1 MAELKHNFVKGRM
14 NKDFDERLVPNG
26 EYRDALNIEVSTSE
40 DSDVGSVQ
48 NIKGNLLVSNV
59 DHNFGTSFMT
69 DTAGQNRNAVSVGC
83 YSDESSKKIFNFI
96 HKASDLI
103 EDGTFNGLIRFTGVR
118 SDVITEYTATS
129 AAEQGVTYPLV
140 VDTYE
145 ARHTPEAQTSLNTFT
160 ITDTAVV
167 DFSNN
172 AQVQNSNQRFAPRG
186 VREGMKVRMLTTSGV
201 DLYGATDDVR
211 VTAVNYN
218 PFSQSITIN
227 ITTPAS
233 GVMYDASQLA
243 AGTVI
248 QFLGDRILNF
258 KNGVQEIEQNVTN
271 TPTSYTP
278 QNNIV
283 TAINYADGILFYTDG
298 RNEPKRIVTDRFKF
312 PGGSYDIQARVD
324 MHSFFRYKVPTSGN
338 TRIFLFEEDQITV
351 IRKSPRI
358 QPNIEAKRTKRPSA
372 DIDGLFDGNGSQ
384 QVYDS
389 VVNSLVSEVNTST
402 GSLGGFALVEY
413 TSGNVQVMT
422 PGSIINVKAANAF
435 VNWKSGDQLEIT
447 GLTTSATARVDIISA
462 DTSAMPQSNSATGL
476 GNFQLAIVDV
486 DEGYGVQIDDTA
498 SAIDNQ
504 DDGNIPPEEV
514 WQAVLI
520 EKKSL
525 YPDSFLFFSTRYKY
539 IDNEYSSIGPYTKGI
554 FLPSWYSYN
563 ATTGFN
569 NGMENQLRYLKVSDY
584 ISVDIP
590 KDVIEVEIL
599 FKISGDANAY
609 IAETVKLG
617 STQWS
622 STSYSNAYLPFANT
636 IQEVLIEDSVFGAAL
651 PEDQLVRVFDQVPIN
666 AKSQE
671 ISSSRLIYGNYQQTY
686 DITDSSNS
694 QVNTNIESSIQTYQ
708 TVFTE
713 NLPMSNNA
721 TATST
726 QQHALPELVAGANP
740 NSGLTNFPGVG
751 YAVNGATP
759 ANGQDGQRYA
769 MYGVF
774 VLANENDDNN
784 LLDQYD
790 HPSSTG
796 LNSNIP
802 SVGNHGVPTYASLL
816 QGETSTLAAGEN
828 RNDISLSFG
837 AAFVPPSNFTQY
849 KVNPDFATN
858 PVFQGLPQYHI
869 AEFSLTEFNIVVDLN
884 QFSTSGGSPT
894 GSNGNWKMK
903 TKTILH
909 WRKKPTSPTTSV
921 SIDNAGGNY
930 SAVIISNDTLGQAPT
945 SLFEINYNE
954 PKSAQNTITFSG
966 DLAGGERIF
975 PVLEVRFEFEELSG
989 SAMGS
994 WDGNWPGVE
1003 SFDIFIPP
1011 GSPTMEVQ
1019 SPDVPE
1025 ELITVL
1031 PKESVKSLNTYQLG
1045 VVYGDKYG
1053 RESNVLVHNSGKL
1066 TINKNKSVVA
1076 NKIFG
1081 RIKHNPP
1088 SWAEYYKYF
1097 VKEVSSEFYNI
1108 VMHRAYPNGTTA
1120 ADFANFSQQD
1130 IQAITMAWLSFNSND
1145 KDKVTE
1151 SDFLVLKKQHGDNTP
1166 VTNENARFKI
1176 LSIVA
1181 TPAELLDAGG
1191 PDLTNNE
1198 DAAGKFFV
1206 KIKAD
1211 SNFDDFI
1218 ATYDTISNLSNVNS
1232 ENAVLNGAVFEVQRE
1247 NKIDQELFYEASQGY
1262 PIKLTTS
1269 NVTDYIK
1276 PGMRVAIEDGGDVFN
1291 AFINYGFKV
1300 DQVYG
1305 AVNFPKDTMQATALS
1320 QSLVQVSLT
1329 PNTSTTITDV
1339 IESITNPAGFPLYP
1353 ATTFL
1358 AVGRRVR
1365 FINDDGSF
1373 VSLHLV
1379 KSDGLY
1385 SLELS
1390 PYTHTG
1396 FAAVASPSFS
1406 NKNHQG
1412 IPWFNCIAFGNGVES
1427 DRVRDDFNTNVI
1439 YPYTSVGRQSGFKVN
1454 LPIVDFKKEVKKYD
1468 LIFSQIYNESANVAR
1483 YNEFIIAHPK
1493 GAITKKLNSE
1503 YGSIQKLHARDG
1515 DLIAF
1520 CESKVLKILANK
1532 DALFNADGNADLLS
1546 STNVLGQAIPFVGD
1560 YGISTNPE
1568 SFAAEEYRIYFA
1580 DKNRGAICRLSR
1592 DGITAISNSG
1602 MKNFFNDNLETAS
1615 AVIGSYDGKK
1625 NEYNVTMHCS
1635 TNPDFKKNVFTLGF
1649 SENVKGWTS
1658 FKSFIKESG
1667 LSMNNEY
1674 YTFKNG
1680 DMYLHHPDLTTT
1692 LYNNFYGT
1700 QYDSK
1705 VTTIFNEDHGSVKL
1719 FKVLNYEGT
1728 QSREL

>member
-1 MAELKHNFVKGRM
+1 
-14 NKDFDERLVPNG
+14 
-26 EYRDALNIEVSTSE
+26 
-40 DSDVGSVQ
+40 
-48 NIKGNLLVSNV
+48 
-59 DHNFGTSFMT
+59 
-69 DTAGQNRNAVSVGC
+69 
-83 YSDESSKKIFNFI
+83 
-96 HKASDLI
+96 
-103 EDGTFNGLIRFTGVR
+103 
-118 SDVITEYTATS
+118 
-129 AAEQGVTYPLV
+129 
-140 VDTYE
+140 
-145 ARHTPEAQTSLNTFT
+145 
-160 ITDTAVV
+160 
-167 DFSNN
+167 
-172 AQVQNSNQRFAPRG
+172 
-186 VREGMKVRMLTTSGV
+186 
-201 DLYGATDDVR
+201 
-211 VTAVNYN
+211 
-218 PFSQSITIN
+218 
-227 ITTPAS
+227 
-233 GVMYDASQLA
+233 
-243 AGTVI
+243 
-248 QFLGDRILNF
+248 
-258 KNGVQEIEQNVTN
+258 
-271 TPTSYTP
+271 
-278 QNNIV
+278 
-283 TAINYADGILFYTDG
+283 
-298 RNEPKRIVTDRFKF
+298 
-312 PGGSYDIQARVD
+312 
-324 MHSFFRYKVPTSGN
+324 MHSFFRYRVPTSGN
-338 TRIFLFEEDQITV
+338 IRIFLFEEDQITV
-351 IRKSPRI
+351 IRKSPTI
-358 QPNIEAKRTKRPSA
+358 QPKIESKRSKRPTA
-372 DIDGLFDGNGSQ
+372 DIPGLFDGNGTQ

-389 VVNSLVSEVNTST
+389 VVNSLVSEVDVTN

-413 TSGNVQVMT
+413 SGGNVEVMT
-422 PGSIINVKAANAF
+422 PGSTINVQATNAF
-435 VNWKSGDQLEIT
+435 VNWRNGDQLEIT
-447 GLTTSATARVDIISA
+447 GQTTGATARVDIISA
-462 DTSAMPQSNSATGL
+462 DISAMPQSNSAIGL
-476 GNFQLAIVDV
+476 GNFELAIVDV
-486 DEGYGVQIDDTA
+486 DEGYGAQIDDTIT
-498 SAIDNQ
+498 AIDNQ
-504 DDGNIPPEEV
+504 NAGNIPPEEV

-569 NGMENQLRYLKVSDY
+569 NGMENQLRYLKISDY

-599 FKISGDANAY
+599 FKISGDTNAY

-617 STQWS
+617 SSQWS
-622 STSYSNAYLPFANT
+622 STSYSHAYLPFANT
-636 IQEVLIEDSVFGAAL
+636 TQEILIEDSVFGAAL
-651 PEDQLVRVFDQVPIN
+651 PEDQLVRVFDQVPIT

-686 DITDSSNS
+686 DITDSSNT
-694 QVNTNIESSIQTYQ
+694 QVNTDIESYVQTYQ

-713 NLPMSNNA
+713 ILPISNNA

-726 QQHALPELVAGANP
+726 QQHELPELLAGANP
-740 NSGLTNFPGVG
+740 SSGNFNFPPAG
-751 YAVNGATP
+751 YPVNGQTP
-759 ANGQDGQRYA
+759 GNGQDGHRYA

-774 VLANENDDNN
+774 VLANENDNNN

-790 HPSSTG
+790 HPSGTG
-796 LNSNIP
+796 LNSNVP
-802 SVGNHGVPTYASLL
+802 SVGTHGVPTYASLL
-816 QGETSTLAAGEN
+816 QGETLTLAAGEQ
-828 RNDISLSFG
+828 RNDISFSFTAG
-837 AAFVPPSNFTQY
+837 LVPPPNFTQY

-858 PVFQGLPQYHI
+858 PIFGGLPQYHV
-869 AEFSLTEFNIVVDLN
+869 AEFSLTEFTIQVDVG
-884 QFSTSGGSPT
+884 QFFTSGGALT
-894 GSNGNWKMK
+894 GSSGNWKMK

-909 WRKKPTSPTTSV
+909 WRKRTTGGSLV

-930 SAVIISNDTLGQAPT
+930 SAVVIPNDTSGQAPT
-945 SLFEINYNE
+945 SLFEINYSQ

-975 PVLEVRFEFEELSG
+975 PVIEVRFEFEELTG
-989 SAMGS
+989 SAMGG
-994 WDGNWPGVE
+994 WDGVWPGID
-1003 SFDIFIPP
+1003 SFNIFIPP
-1011 GSPTMEVQ
+1011 GSPTMEIE

-1053 RESNVLVHNSGKL
+1053 RESNVLVHNGSKL
-1066 TINKNKSVVA
+1066 TINKNNCAVA

-1176 LSIVA
+1176 LSIVG
-1181 TPAELLDAGG
+1181 TPTELVEAGG
-1191 PDLTNNE
+1191 PDLTSND

-1218 ATYDTISNLSNVNS
+1218 ATFDTISNLSNVNS

-1276 PGMRVAIEDGGDVFN
+1276 PGMRVAIEDSGDVFN
-1291 AFINYGFKV
+1291 AFIDYGFKV
-1300 DQVYG
+1300 DQVFG
-1305 AVNFPKDTMQATALS
+1305 AVNFPKDTIQSTTLS

-1329 PNTSTTITDV
+1329 PQSGTTITDV
-1339 IESITNPAGFPLYP
+1339 IESITNPAGAPLYQ
-1353 ATTFL
+1353 AATFL

-1379 KSDGLY
+1379 KSDGAY

-1396 FAAVASPSFS
+1396 FAAVATSAFT

-1412 IPWFNCIAFGNGVES
+1412 LPWFNCITFGNGVES
-1427 DRVRDDFNTNVI
+1427 DRVRDDFNNDVI

-1454 LPIVDFKKEVKKYD
+1454 LPIVDFKKEIKKYD

-1483 YNEFIIAHPK
+1483 YNEFIIAHPQ

-1532 DALFNADGNADLLS
+1532 DALFNADGNPDLLS

-1592 DGITAISNSG
+1592 DGITAISNAG

-1615 AVIGSYDGKK
+1615 AIIGSYDGKK

-1635 TNPDFKKNVFTLGF
+1635 TNPGFKKDVFTLGF

-1667 LSMNNEY
+1667 LSMSNEY

-1680 DMYLHHPDLTTT
+1680 EMYLHHPDLTTT

-1705 VTTIFNEDHGSVKL
+1705 ITTIFNEEHGSVKL